1 MVAEHCNTAQGE
13 DVEYFKR
20 RMILIFDIRLAML
33 ISQSKGFDDENC
45 GGVFM
50 TIVVHI

>member
-20 RMILIFDIRLAML
+20 RLILIFDIRLALL
-33 ISQSKGFDDENC
+33 IKGFHDENC

>member
-20 RMILIFDIRLAML
+20 RLILIFDIRLAML
-33 ISQSKGFDDENC
+33 ISQSKALMMKT
-45 GGVFM
+45 VA
-50 TIVVHI
+50 VSL